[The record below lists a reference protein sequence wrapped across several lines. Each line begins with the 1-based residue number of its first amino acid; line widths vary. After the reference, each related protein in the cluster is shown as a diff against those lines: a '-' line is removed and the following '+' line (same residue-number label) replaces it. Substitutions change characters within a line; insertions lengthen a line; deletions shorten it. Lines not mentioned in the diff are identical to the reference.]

1 MRGGNSLVVIHG
13 RYLEKRGY
21 ISLIQ
26 KKKDEWQGTGV
37 YYECPKCGKTTETF
51 KALKHHRKEVHAY

>member
-1 MRGGNSLVVIHG
+1 MVIHG